1 MKKLYY
7 DKTEN
12 TDCVSIFVK
21 DAEVI
26 PAGTTVSSM
35 GIKNKNKEY
44 QKFSEEYDIN
54 FIFDDNIPEID
65 FYAVPQVDVFAFD
78 SKGGFFAAV
87 GGITDLDG
95 TEPVCYIDNNRKC
108 FIIADSM
115 RSFLKLA
122 SCWQKNM
129 VPDEEI
135 TFFSTKKEAVKE
147 LEFIRSY
154 EAVLNRI
161 TGEYQKILGDKLVG
175 IYVHGSIAFGCFH
188 WETGDIDFIVIIR
201 DLLTLEEKEELI
213 QVLLDLQEAAPPKG
227 LEMSVVLD
235 KYCNP
240 FVYPTPFELHFSNMH
255 KESCRNNLKKYC
267 QEMYGTDKDLAAHFT
282 VILAVGRVLCGEDIP
297 AVFGKVPRENYLD
310 SIRSDIENAADEIR
324 ENPVYFIL
332 NLCRVLVFMEEDT
345 VVSKEQGGKWAL
357 RKLPEIY
364 RPVIKKALR
373 NYFGSG
379 AFRAEEREL
388 KEFAEYMLGEIQ
400 AVSRS

>member
-35 GIKNKNKEY
+35 SIKNKNKEY

-135 TFFSTKKEAVKE
+135 TFFSTKK
-147 LEFIRSY
+147 
-154 EAVLNRI
+154 
-161 TGEYQKILGDKLVG
+161 
-175 IYVHGSIAFGCFH
+175 
-188 WETGDIDFIVIIR
+188 
-201 DLLTLEEKEELI
+201 
-213 QVLLDLQEAAPPKG
+213 EAAPPKG

-357 RKLPEIY
+357 RRLPELY
-364 RPVIKKALR
+364 HPVIKKALR

>member
-35 GIKNKNKEY
+35 SIKNKNKEY

-115 RSFLKLA
+115 RNFLKLA

-161 TGEYQKILGDKLVG
+161 TGEYQKFLEISWLEFMCMVPLLSTV
-175 IYVHGSIAFGCFH
+175 F
-188 WETGDIDFIVIIR
+188 TG
-201 DLLTLEEKEELI
+201 K
-213 QVLLDLQEAAPPKG
+213 P
-227 LEMSVVLD
+227 
-235 KYCNP
+235 
-240 FVYPTPFELHFSNMH
+240 
-255 KESCRNNLKKYC
+255 
-267 QEMYGTDKDLAAHFT
+267 
-282 VILAVGRVLCGEDIP
+282 VIL
-297 AVFGKVPRENYLD
+297 
-310 SIRSDIENAADEIR
+310 
-324 ENPVYFIL
+324 IL
-332 NLCRVLVFMEEDT
+332 
-345 VVSKEQGGKWAL
+345 
-357 RKLPEIY
+357 
-364 RPVIKKALR
+364 
-373 NYFGSG
+373 
-379 AFRAEEREL
+379 
-388 KEFAEYMLGEIQ
+388 
-400 AVSRS
+400 